1 MFAICV
7 FFLAM
12 LVRSL
17 SASTATLLAASSS
30 ALFIPTNVRH
40 DDSHLLHTAIR
51 ALVGIGGGVSVT
63 SLNGFWQNDAGLLVE
78 DDVSMLEV
86 AVDLDDELRSEMWD
100 LAEWLAVQLDQ
111 EAVLLRMDK
120 DWFLAKQPA
129 AELVHM

>member
-1 MFAICV
+1 MFAIRV
-7 FFLAM
+7 YFLAM